1 MAAHNE
7 LGEWGEEKA
16 AEYLIKK
23 GFYIRHRDWKSGH
36 RDIDLVAI
44 DEDSTILLFV
54 EVKTRQTDFYGSPD
68 EAVDREKRKNL
79 LAAAH
84 EYILA
89 YHMGWIEQRF
99 DIISVVGTNDDNVK
113 ITHIEDAFGIL
124 L

>member
-7 LGEWGEEKA
+7 LGRWGEEKA

-36 RDIDLVAI
+36 RDIDIVAI

-89 YHMGWIEQRF
+89 YHMEWIEQRF
-99 DIISVVGTNDDNVK
+99 DIISVVGTNDENVK